1 MTDRSVIAIV
11 LPMPQ
16 TKVPV
21 KPKRE
26 EILDI
31 ASRLFYQQG
40 YGATG
45 IKQII
50 EEAGIAKGTFYSH
63 FASKEELGLAWLRSR
78 HELWTK
84 WLEDAIRNVGSPAK
98 KILATFDFLEK
109 WLLEFDYRGCAFIN
123 TMAEVPDSDSPLRK
137 EVENHKRALHER
149 FQELATEHFKDGKI
163 SAKNACHTGTT
174 IYLLFEGA
182 VVEAQNFHEPWPIHT
197 ARKASKAL
205 LAS

>member
-1 MTDRSVIAIV
+1 MS
-11 LPMPQ
+11 Q
-16 TKVPV
+16 TAVSA

-50 EEAGIAKGTFYSH
+50 DEVGIAKGTFYSH
-63 FASKEELGLAWLRSR
+63 FTSKEELGLAWLRSR
-78 HELWTK
+78 HELWTR
-84 WLEDAIRNVGSPAK
+84 WLEDAIRDSDSPAK
-98 KILATFDFLEK
+98 KILTTFNFLEK
-109 WLLEFDYRGCAFIN
+109 WLVDYDYRGCAFIN
-123 TMAEVPDSDSPLRK
+123 TMAEVPDYDNPLRK
-137 EVENHKRALHER
+137 EVENHKRSLHER
-149 FQELATEHFKDGKI
+149 FQDLAAEHFKGGKM
-163 SAKNACHTGTT
+163 STKNARQTGTT

-197 ARKASKAL
+197 AHKASKAL